1 MTSGANLVPPRF
13 NMQQVVKHLH
23 LRSDFYEP
31 FERYQPSDAFV
42 KIIQE
47 QLPLTSRILREAFWT
62 HIQHLGGEVPMQGWK
77 IHVSAIQKNAP
88 AILSKVAQVCCAA
101 RVPFKFASDPF
112 VLSLLLGKGCARG
125 SSGKFMTIY
134 PHDEQQAR
142 VLLEELYAA
151 LQGFEGPY
159 VLSDRR
165 FRDCS
170 VLYYRYG
177 GFTPITRRDADGL
190 LTSYLMRPDL
200 QLEPDDRTPYFQ
212 VPDWLHDPF
221 QAEEPEE
228 SASARL
234 NGRYEVLTVLS
245 YSNSG
250 GVYKAVDHQTG
261 KTVVVK
267 EARPHVD
274 TSASGQDAIEQL
286 RKEFRL
292 LSHLR
297 GSGVAPEPIETF
309 TEWEHLFLVQE
320 FVQGESLHTFTGKYS
335 PVIRTSHT
343 EDELQAWW
351 QLLRSVAVSI
361 LDKVR
366 ILHARDV
373 VFGDLSLN
381 NVLVTIEDGRCVGVR
396 LIDFEGASRPGV
408 DTAVNMF
415 TPGFARP
422 GRPARQYTTL
432 ADDHY
437 ALGALL
443 FSLLLP
449 VAVLTNVKENALPSF
464 LEDFTAD
471 FGLPPV
477 FAEVVNRLLA
487 ADDLV
492 DLDEL
497 TALLKRND
505 SPLGSPSIL
514 RAPPTLSQDDLS
526 RTVRSA
532 LNYVVASAEFERQDR
547 LFPSSPQ
554 QTHSLG
560 LDHGAL
566 GVALTLQTVQN
577 HVPEA
582 VRQWVREQ
590 PLGANTA
597 PGLLSGLAG
606 MAVGFAQIGER
617 KSAERA
623 YQLARRHDHLYARVH
638 LHGGLSGFGLASLTL
653 FLQWGDASYLQE
665 AKRVGDLLDS
675 TARWAG
681 HRVTWPDF
689 GAQEVGLGYGQSGV
703 ALFLL
708 YLHAVT
714 GEARYLRLGEA
725 ALAEDLAH
733 GRALD
738 SGALGFPDR
747 PEGKILYP
755 YWMTGSAGVGS
766 VLVRYFHVT
775 KNPAYRELAERIR
788 QATTPQYSVF
798 PSLFMGLAGLGM
810 FLMDA
815 EQFLGDPTYRN
826 QAHGAA
832 KGVLRFGVDKPQGTA
847 FPGDYLHRISTD
859 LGSGSS
865 GIALFLHR
873 LAHGTGNPLFPD
885 AALLHPKGQQE

>member
-31 FERYQPSDAFV
+31 FERYQPGDAFF
-42 KIIQE
+42 KIIEAQI
-47 QLPLTSRILREAFWT
+47 PLTSRILREAFWT
-62 HIQHLGGEVPMQGWK
+62 HVQPLGGEVPMQGWK
-77 IHVSAIQKNAP
+77 IHVSATQKNAP
-88 AILSKVAQVCCAA
+88 SILSKVAEICCAA

-134 PHDEQQAR
+134 PQDEQQAR
-142 VLLEELYAA
+142 LLLEELYTS
-151 LQGFEGPY
+151 LQSFEGPY

-212 VPDWLHDPF
+212 VPDWLQDPF
-221 QAEEPEE
+221 QTEE
-228 SASARL
+228 SEEGASERL

-286 RKEFRL
+286 KKEFQL
-292 LSHLR
+292 LTHLC
-297 GSGVAPEPIETF
+297 GLGIAPEPIETF

-320 FVQGESLHTFTGKYS
+320 FVPGESLHAFTGKYS
-335 PVIRTSHT
+335 PVICTSHT
-343 EDELQAWW
+343 EEELQAWW
-351 QLLRSVAVSI
+351 KLLRSVAAAI
-361 LDKVR
+361 LHTVR
-366 ILHARDV
+366 ILHAQGV

-381 NVLVTIEDGRCVGVR
+381 NVLVSVEDGQCVSAR
-396 LIDFEGASRPGV
+396 LIDFEGASRPNV
-408 DTAVNMF
+408 DAAVNMF

-422 GRPARQYTTL
+422 GRTTRQHTTL

-449 VAVLTNVKENALPSF
+449 VAVLTNVKADALPTF
-464 LEDFTAD
+464 LDNFADD

-477 FAEVVNRLLA
+477 FGEVVNRLLA
-487 ADDLV
+487 ADDSLN
-492 DLDEL
+492 LNEL
-497 TALLKRND
+497 TTLLDQDN
-505 SPLGSPSIL
+505 SPLGLPGIL
-514 RAPPTLSQDDLS
+514 SAPRALSQDKLR
-526 RTVRSA
+526 RTVRGA
-532 LNYVVASAEFERQDR
+532 LKYAVASADFGRQDR

-566 GVALTLQTVQN
+566 GVALTLQTVQGRI
-577 HVPEA
+577 PQA
-582 VRQWVREQ
+582 VRQWIREQ
-590 PLGANTA
+590 PVGAGTA
-597 PGLLSGLAG
+597 PGLFGGLAG

-623 YQLARRHDHLYARVH
+623 YRLARRHDHLYARVH
-638 LHGGLSGFGLASLTL
+638 LHGGVSGFGLASLTL
-653 FLQWGDASYLQE
+653 FLQWGDAAYLQE
-665 AKRVGDLLDS
+665 ARHIGDLLDT
-675 TARWAG
+675 TAQWAG
-681 HRVTWPDF
+681 DRVTWPDF
-689 GAQEVGLGYGQSGV
+689 GSQEVGLGYGQSGV

-738 SGALGFPDR
+738 GGALGFPDR
-747 PEGKILYP
+747 PDGKILYP

-766 VLVRYFHVT
+766 VLVRYYHVT
-775 KNPAYRELAERIR
+775 KNPAYRELTERIR

-810 FLMDA
+810 FLIDA
-815 EQFLGDPTYRN
+815 EQFLGDPTYLK
-826 QAHGAA
+826 QAHGTA
-832 KGVLRFGVDKPQGTA
+832 KGVLRFSVDKPQGTA

-865 GIALFLHR
+865 GIAMFLHR
-873 LAHGTGNPLFPD
+873 LAQGTSNPLFPD
-885 AALLHPKGQQE
+885 AALLRAEGVQ